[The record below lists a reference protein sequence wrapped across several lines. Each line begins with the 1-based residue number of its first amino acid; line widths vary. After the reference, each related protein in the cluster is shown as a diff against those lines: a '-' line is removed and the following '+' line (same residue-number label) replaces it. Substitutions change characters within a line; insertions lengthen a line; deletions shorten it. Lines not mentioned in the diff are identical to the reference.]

1 MAYLNK
7 RQSNSIVWI
16 IFMLFAIQTIETLTI
31 LSEIPRKIFV
41 K

>member
-1 MAYLNK
+1 
-7 RQSNSIVWI
+7 
-16 IFMLFAIQTIETLTI
+16 MLFAIQTIETLTI